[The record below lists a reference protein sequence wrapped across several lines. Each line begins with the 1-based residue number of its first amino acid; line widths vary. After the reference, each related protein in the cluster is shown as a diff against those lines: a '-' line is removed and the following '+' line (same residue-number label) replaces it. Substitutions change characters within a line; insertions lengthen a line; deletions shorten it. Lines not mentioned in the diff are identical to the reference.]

1 MTQQERDITIET
13 LPEDYAQYDLSFKM
27 IVIGDSG
34 VGKSCLTTK
43 AVKNTFE
50 EFYQATIGF
59 EFLTFNLKMNDTVVK
74 LQIWD
79 TCGQEVYRSLIS
91 NFYRNSSLAVLLY
104 AIDNRESFINAEN
117 WLKELKG
124 QASPDVKIMIVGNKC
139 DLEDERKVSFD
150 EGKEFKE
157 KNHLDFF
164 METSAKTG
172 VNVKNF
178 LIEAA
183 EILYKDYLVNKNS
196 YDKDMDSIDNVKVK
210 NMDNISIKKKRCC

>member
-1 MTQQERDITIET
+1 
-13 LPEDYAQYDLSFKM
+13 
-27 IVIGDSG
+27 
-34 VGKSCLTTK
+34 
-43 AVKNTFE
+43 
-50 EFYQATIGF
+50 
-59 EFLTFNLKMNDTVVK
+59 
-74 LQIWD
+74 
-79 TCGQEVYRSLIS
+79 
-91 NFYRNSSLAVLLY
+91 
-104 AIDNRESFINAEN
+104 
-117 WLKELKG
+117 
-124 QASPDVKIMIVGNKC
+124 MIVGNKC

-172 VNVKNF
+172 FNVKNF